1 MANCK
6 YSGINIKPT
15 DNGHLVTVHKESDG
29 KSPMMDKSNTEEK
42 HFPTHKEA
50 SEYAGQ
56 AMASHEKA
64 GGFKKSSSHPVNQL
78 KKRSQAPQTSPMDGS
93 Y

>member
-6 YSGINIKPT
+6 YSGIHIKPT

-29 KSPMMDKSNTEEK
+29 NSPMQKPDEK
-42 HFPTHKEA
+42 HFPNHGEA
-50 SEYAGQ
+50 SGYADQ
-56 AMASHEKA
+56 VMASHEKA

-78 KKRSQAPQTSPMDGS
+78 KKRSQPPQTSPMDGS